1 VIKGMITAEEA
12 QDYPEEAKPRGS
24 KDITPRNPLD
34 AIAPPEPVRE
44 PQQIEAAMADT
55 VEPISDNPE
64 VVALETEDVADA
76 PQPLEVV
83 ANGYPLLSSSSQFI
97 STHAEMEEW
106 QDAYEDMA
114 DRIARAG
121 KREPRERMTILKEFK
136 QANEETLAK
145 VDTVKRVRHTAAY
158 SKRIKALGAAQA

>member
-1 VIKGMITAEEA
+1 MMQMRARGFALRDAFPDVLKGMITAEEA

-24 KDITPRNPLD
+24 KDIAPRNPLD
-34 AIAPPEPVRE
+34 VIAPPEPVRE

-83 ANGYPLLSSSSQFI
+83 ADGLALLSSSGESI
-97 STHAEMEEW
+97 SVHADWKSGRTPTKTW
-106 QDAYEDMA
+106 QTALPG
-114 DRIARAG
+114 RANVS
-121 KREPRERMTILKEFK
+121 RASE
-136 QANEETLAK
+136 
-145 VDTVKRVRHTAAY
+145 
-158 SKRIKALGAAQA
+158 